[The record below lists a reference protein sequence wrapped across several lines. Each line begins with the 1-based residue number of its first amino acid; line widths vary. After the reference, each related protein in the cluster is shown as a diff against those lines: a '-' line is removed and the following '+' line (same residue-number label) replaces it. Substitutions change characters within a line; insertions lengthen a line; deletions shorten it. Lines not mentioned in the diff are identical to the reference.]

1 MTFNI
6 HFGTAVDGNPVS
18 VTFEGQV
25 HGYGLLEWKNLRE
38 EKIQLGLQTC
48 TVPSKTTARSATIS
62 AGNRSC
68 NKQQRQVFCLSSCLC

>member
-6 HFGTAVDGNPVS
+6 HFGTAVDANPVS
-18 VTFEGQV
+18 VTFESQV
-25 HGYGLLEWKNLRE
+25 HGYGSLEWNNLRE

-62 AGNRSC
+62 GW
-68 NKQQRQVFCLSSCLC
+68 KPKL